1 VTLSNIF
8 RSPGSARTTD
18 RDHGYRHAELR
29 VRFTRK
35 ERNNESAKIVFIQV
49 TLRLMMGCMTMV
61 TLLLMPSAVSTQEQS
76 APTGDMFATRP
87 RIDVPVSLSLEEA
100 RVIIDAAVA
109 FVKAEKG
116 RAAIAVVDY
125 NGNLISMDSMDGNS
139 RFWARFAVGKAV
151 GAVALQVD
159 TAVSAEQVRTNPARF
174 QSALSMLEG
183 EILLIPGGTPLI
195 INNVVV
201 GGVGSAGHR
210 GDGDVRAVKAAIAA
224 WEKFRQ
230 SRR

>member
-1 VTLSNIF
+1 MNQQKLFLSKV
-8 RSPGSARTTD
+8 A
-18 RDHGYRHAELR
+18 
-29 VRFTRK
+29 
-35 ERNNESAKIVFIQV
+35 
-49 TLRLMMGCMTMV
+49 LRLMMGCMTMV
-61 TLLLMPSAVSTQEQS
+61 TLLLMPSAVSTQEQT
-76 APTGDMFATRP
+76 APAGDVFATRP

-159 TAVSAEQVRTNPARF
+159 TAVSAEQVKTNPARF

>member
-1 VTLSNIF
+1 MNQPKWLLS
-8 RSPGSARTTD
+8 
-18 RDHGYRHAELR
+18 
-29 VRFTRK
+29 
-35 ERNNESAKIVFIQV
+35 KIVSV
-49 TLRLMMGCMTMV
+49 MMIPFMTMV
-61 TLLLMPSAVSTQEQS
+61 STTLTPSAVVAQEQS
-76 APTGDMFATRP
+76 APAGEMFAARP

-100 RVIIDAAVA
+100 RVIVDAAVA
-109 FVKAEKG
+109 LVKAEKG
-116 RAAIAVVDY
+116 RAAIAVVDH

-139 RFWARFAVGKAV
+139 RFWSRFAVGKAV

-159 TAVSAEQVRTNPARF
+159 TAVSAEQVKTNPARF
-174 QSALSMLEG
+174 QSALSMLQG

-195 INNVVV
+195 IDNVVV

-210 GDGDVRAVKAAIAA
+210 GDGDVRAVKAGLAA

>member
-1 VTLSNIF
+1 MKQQKLLFSKLAF
-8 RSPGSARTTD
+8 
-18 RDHGYRHAELR
+18 
-29 VRFTRK
+29 
-35 ERNNESAKIVFIQV
+35 
-49 TLRLMMGCMTMV
+49 RLMILFMV
-61 TLLLMPSAVSTQEQS
+61 TTALLPPAVTAQEQS
-76 APTGDMFATRP
+76 APAGEMFAARP

-100 RVIIDAAVA
+100 RVMIDAAVA
-109 FVKAEKG
+109 LVKAEKG

-151 GAVALQVD
+151 GAVALQAD
-159 TAVSAEQVRTNPARF
+159 TAASAEQVKTNPARF

-183 EILLIPGGTPLI
+183 EILLIPGGMPLI
-195 INNVVV
+195 IDNVIV

>member
-1 VTLSNIF
+1 MNQRKLFLST
-8 RSPGSARTTD
+8 AVLT
-18 RDHGYRHAELR
+18 
-29 VRFTRK
+29 
-35 ERNNESAKIVFIQV
+35 
-49 TLRLMMGCMTMV
+49 LMMTILTMV
-61 TLLLMPSAVSTQEQS
+61 TSVLVLSVVSAQEQS
-76 APTGDMFATRP
+76 APAGEMFATRP
-87 RIDVPVSLSLEEA
+87 RIDVPVALPLEEA

-109 FVKAEKG
+109 LVKAEKG

-159 TAVSAEQVRTNPARF
+159 TAVSAEQVKTNPARF

-201 GGVGSAGHR
+201 GGIGSAGHR
-210 GDGDVRAVKAAIAA
+210 GDGDVRAVKAGIAA

>member
-1 VTLSNIF
+1 MNRQKMFSSKAV
-8 RSPGSARTTD
+8 
-18 RDHGYRHAELR
+18 
-29 VRFTRK
+29 
-35 ERNNESAKIVFIQV
+35 
-49 TLRLMMGCMTMV
+49 LMLLMTFMTMV
-61 TLLLMPSAVSTQEQS
+61 TSVPVPSVVTAQEPPAPAVE
-76 APTGDMFATRP
+76 MFATRP

-100 RVIIDAAVA
+100 RVIVDAAVA
-109 FVKAEKG
+109 LVKAENG

-159 TAVSAEQVRTNPARF
+159 TAVSAEQVKTNPARF
-174 QSALSMLEG
+174 QSALNMLQG

-195 INNVVV
+195 IDNVVV
-201 GGVGSAGHR
+201 GGIGSAGHR
-210 GDGDVRAVKAAIAA
+210 GDGDVRAVKAGLAA

>member
-1 VTLSNIF
+1 MKQQKLLLSKL
-8 RSPGSARTTD
+8 A
-18 RDHGYRHAELR
+18 
-29 VRFTRK
+29 
-35 ERNNESAKIVFIQV
+35 
-49 TLRLMMGCMTMV
+49 LRLMILFMV
-61 TLLLMPSAVSTQEQS
+61 TTGLMPPAVTSQEQS
-76 APTGDMFATRP
+76 APASEIFAARP
-87 RIDVPVSLSLEEA
+87 RIDVPVSLLLEQA
-100 RVIIDAAVA
+100 RVMIERAVA
-109 FVKAEKG
+109 AAKPEKG

-139 RFWARFAVGKAV
+139 RFWARFAIGKAV

-159 TAVSAEQVRTNPARF
+159 TAVSAEQVKTNPARF

-195 INNVVV
+195 IDNVIV

>member
-1 VTLSNIF
+1 MNQQKLF
-8 RSPGSARTTD
+8 FP
-18 RDHGYRHAELR
+18 R
-29 VRFTRK
+29 VASK
-35 ERNNESAKIVFIQV
+35 LV
-49 TLRLMMGCMTMV
+49 MGCMTMV
-61 TLLLMPSAVSTQEQS
+61 TLLLMPSAVSTQEQT
-76 APTGDMFATRP
+76 APAGDMFATRP

-159 TAVSAEQVRTNPARF
+159 TAVSAEQVKTNPARF

-183 EILLIPGGTPLI
+183 EILLIPGGIPLI

-224 WEKFRQ
+224 LEKFRQ

>member
-1 VTLSNIF
+1 MNQRKLFLSK
-8 RSPGSARTTD
+8 AVLT
-18 RDHGYRHAELR
+18 
-29 VRFTRK
+29 
-35 ERNNESAKIVFIQV
+35 
-49 TLRLMMGCMTMV
+49 LMMTIMTLV
-61 TLLLMPSAVSTQEQS
+61 TKALMPSAVTAQEQS
-76 APTGDMFATRP
+76 APAGEMFATRP
-87 RIDVPVSLSLEEA
+87 RIDVPVSLPLEEA

-159 TAVSAEQVRTNPARF
+159 TAVSAEQVKTNPARF

-201 GGVGSAGHR
+201 GGIGSAGHR
-210 GDGDVRAVKAAIAA
+210 GDGDVRAVKAGIAA

>member
-1 VTLSNIF
+1 
-8 RSPGSARTTD
+8 
-18 RDHGYRHAELR
+18 
-29 VRFTRK
+29 
-35 ERNNESAKIVFIQV
+35 
-49 TLRLMMGCMTMV
+49 LMMTSLTMV
-61 TLLLMPSAVSTQEQS
+61 TSVLVLSVVSAQEQS
-76 APTGDMFATRP
+76 APAGEMFATRP
-87 RIDVPVSLSLEEA
+87 RIDVPVSLPLEEA

-109 FVKAEKG
+109 LVKAEKG

-159 TAVSAEQVRTNPARF
+159 TAVSAEQVKTNPARF

-201 GGVGSAGHR
+201 GGIGSAGHR
-210 GDGDVRAVKAAIAA
+210 GDGDVRAVKAGIAA

>member
-1 VTLSNIF
+1 MKQQKLLFSKL
-8 RSPGSARTTD
+8 A
-18 RDHGYRHAELR
+18 
-29 VRFTRK
+29 
-35 ERNNESAKIVFIQV
+35 
-49 TLRLMMGCMTMV
+49 LRLMILFMV
-61 TLLLMPSAVSTQEQS
+61 TTALLPPAVTAQEQS
-76 APTGDMFATRP
+76 APAGEMFAVRP

-100 RVIIDAAVA
+100 RVMIDAAVA
-109 FVKAEKG
+109 LVKAEKG

-151 GAVALQVD
+151 GAVALQAD
-159 TAVSAEQVRTNPARF
+159 TAASAEQVKTNPARF

-183 EILLIPGGTPLI
+183 EILLIPGGMPLI
-195 INNVVV
+195 IDNVIV

>member
-1 VTLSNIF
+1 VSLAKKEKKMKQQKLFLSKLTL
-8 RSPGSARTTD
+8 
-18 RDHGYRHAELR
+18 L
-29 VRFTRK
+29 
-35 ERNNESAKIVFIQV
+35 
-49 TLRLMMGCMTMV
+49 LMILFMTMV
-61 TLLLMPSAVSTQEQS
+61 TPALMPPAVTAQEP
-76 APTGDMFATRP
+76 AGEMFAARP

-100 RVIIDAAVA
+100 RIMIDAAVA
-109 FVKAEKG
+109 LVKAEKG

-159 TAVSAEQVRTNPARF
+159 TAVSAEQVKTNPARF

-195 INNVVV
+195 IDNVVV